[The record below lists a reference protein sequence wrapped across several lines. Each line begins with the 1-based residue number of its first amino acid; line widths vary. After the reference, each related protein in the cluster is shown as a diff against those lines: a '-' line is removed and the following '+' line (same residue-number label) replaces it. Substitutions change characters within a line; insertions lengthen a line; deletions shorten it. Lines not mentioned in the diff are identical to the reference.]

1 LTPSRN
7 PKRIGR
13 NGGKTLFLALALP
26 ATALALAGC
35 GIGFASTGGTSTGGG
50 SVAHPE
56 GTIHVMAEHEILEPA
71 MLKAFEEKYPE
82 VNIEADE
89 IEGSSEAAAKLSA
102 GFHTDVVETCADEI
116 TPLEERGLL
125 QPIEKSKIAS
135 WDELDPE
142 LSEAEG
148 TQEKGEQMF
157 VPLQAGPHGL
167 IYNTERFPNGVTEIK
182 ELFNPEL
189 KGEVAMGGD
198 DKAMITMTAFSL
210 GIKQPFKMSEAQLEK
225 VGAYLNEHASQFRTF
240 PESDANQLNLMKS
253 GEVVLMDGGLGTA
266 EEMIEGGVPVKW
278 VRPKEGMFAWVC
290 GLAITSNSKNT
301 NAAYALLNYYASV
314 GAQTQFGD
322 EGYVVMN
329 KKAVPKVEA
338 SLRKTADPASIS
350 GTVIEQTPPD
360 PQKWLETYQ
369 GVISG

>member
-1 LTPSRN
+1 MRSIR
-7 PKRIGR
+7 
-13 NGGKTLFLALALP
+13 KTVPLALAVL
-26 ATALALAGC
+26 AGSVALAGC
-35 GIGFASTGGTSTGGG
+35 GFSFASTGGTATGGG
-50 SVAHPE
+50 SVSEPE
-56 GTIHVMAEHEILEPA
+56 GTIHVMAEHEVLEPA
-71 MLKAFEEKYPE
+71 MVKEFEEKYPE

-125 QPIEKSKIAS
+125 QPINTKKLAN

-142 LSEAEG
+142 LREAEG
-148 TQEKGEQMF
+148 TQEGGKQMF

-167 IYNTERFPNGVTEIK
+167 IYNTEKFPNGVSEIK

-198 DKAMITMTAFSL
+198 SKSMIVMTAFSL
-210 GIKQPFKMSEAQLEK
+210 GIKNPFKMSEAQLEK
-225 VGAYLNEHASQFRTF
+225 VGDYLNEHGSQFRTF

-253 GEVVLMDGGLGTA
+253 GEVILMDGGLGTA
-266 EEMIEGGVPVKW
+266 EEMIEGGVPVEW
-278 VRPKEGMFAWVC
+278 VRPKEGVYAWVC

-301 NAAYALLNYYASV
+301 NAAYALINYYASAEV
-314 GAQTQFGD
+314 QAKFGD
-322 EGYVVMN
+322 EGYVVLN
-329 KKAVPKVEA
+329 EKAVPKVEPE
-338 SLRKTADPASIS
+338 LRATADPKSIS
-350 GTVIEQTPPD
+350 GTVIEQSPPD
-360 PQKWLETYQ
+360 PQKWLEIYQ

>member
-1 LTPSRN
+1 MHLIR
-7 PKRIGR
+7 
-13 NGGKTLFLALALP
+13 KTLLFAIAG
-26 ATALALAGC
+26 TAAAVALAGC
-35 GIGFASTGGTSTGGG
+35 GIGFASTGGTATGGG

-56 GTIHVMAEHEILEPA
+56 GTIHVMAEHEVLEPA
-71 MLKAFEEKYPE
+71 MVKAFEEKYPE
-82 VNIEADE
+82 VNIEDDE

-125 QPIEKSKIAS
+125 QPIDTKKLAN

-142 LSEAEG
+142 LREAEG
-148 TQEKGEQMF
+148 TQEKGQQMF

-167 IYNTERFPNGVTEIK
+167 IYNTEKFPEGVTEIK

-198 DKAMITMTAFSL
+198 SKSMIVMTAFSL
-210 GIKQPFKMSEAQLEK
+210 GIKNPFKMSEAQLEK
-225 VGAYLNEHASQFRTF
+225 VGNYLDEHGSQFRTF

-253 GEVVLMDGGLGTA
+253 GEVILMDGGLGTA

-278 VRPKEGMFAWVC
+278 VRPKEGIYAWIC
-290 GLAITSNSKNT
+290 GLAVTSNSKNT
-301 NAAYALLNYYASV
+301 NAAYALINYYAS
-314 GAQTQFGD
+314 AQVQAKFGN
-322 EGYVVMN
+322 EGYVILN
-329 KKAVPKVEA
+329 KKAVPMVEA
-338 SLRKTADPASIS
+338 EHQETADPKSIS
-350 GTVIEQTPPD
+350 GTVIEQSPPD
-360 PQKWLETYQ
+360 PQKWLEIYQ

>member
-1 LTPSRN
+1 MH
-7 PKRIGR
+7 RIR
-13 NGGKTLFLALALP
+13 KALLP
-26 ATALALAGC
+26 VVAVSVVAVALAGC

-50 SVAHPE
+50 SVSQPE
-56 GTIHVMAEHEILEPA
+56 GTIHVMAEHEVLEPA
-71 MLKAFEEKYPE
+71 MIKAFEEKYPE

-125 QPIEKSKIAS
+125 QPIETSKIAS
-135 WDELDPE
+135 WDQLDPE
-142 LSEAEG
+142 LREADG
-148 TQEKGEQMF
+148 TQEKGKQMF

-167 IYNTERFPNGVTEIK
+167 IYNTEKFPDGVTEIK

-210 GIKQPFKMSEAQLEK
+210 GIKDPFKMSDAQVEK
-225 VGAYLNEHASQFRTF
+225 VGEYLDEHASQFRTF

-301 NAAYALLNYYASV
+301 NAAYALINYYASAKV
-314 GAQTQFGD
+314 QAQFGD
-322 EGYVVMN
+322 EGYVVLN
-329 KKAVPKVEA
+329 EKAVPLVEP
-338 SLRKTADPASIS
+338 SLRKTADPSSIS

-360 PQKWLETYQ
+360 PQKWLEIYQ